1 MVNSET
7 ERLLTA
13 ALDIG
18 ITLSD
23 HQTKQLLMYLDL
35 LEKWN
40 HAYNLTAVRS
50 RFEMLGRHLI
60 ESLAISPFISGSQV
74 VDVGSGAG
82 LPGIPL
88 AIANP
93 AVQYTLLDSNGKKSR
108 FLLEVKRALSLAN
121 VEVETVRVES
131 WLPTKRFDSVVT
143 RAFADLATTLASV
156 DHVLSDQG
164 MVYAMKTQQAQ
175 HEIES
180 LPDTTRQVTAR
191 DINVPCRDWSFRLL
205 AVQPHAQAP
214 L

>member
-7 ERLLTA
+7 ERLLAA

-18 ITLSD
+18 ITLNN
-23 HQTKQLLMYLDL
+23 HQLKQLLRYLDL

-50 RFEMLGRHLI
+50 RFEMLGRHVI
-60 ESLAISPFISGSQV
+60 ESLAISPFITGNQV

-93 AVQYTLLDSNGKKSR
+93 SVQYTLLDSNGKKSR
-108 FLLEVKRALSLAN
+108 FLSEVKRVLKLAN
-121 VEVETVRVES
+121 VEIETVRVES

-175 HEIES
+175 NEIAS
-180 LPDTTRQVTAR
+180 LPDETRQVTAR
-191 DINVPCRDWSFRLL
+191 NINVPGRDWSFQLL
-205 AVQPHAQAP
+205 AVLPHVEAP

>member
-1 MVNSET
+1 MVNSEA

-13 ALDIG
+13 AADIG
-18 ITLSD
+18 IDLSD
-23 HQTKQLLMYLDL
+23 HQTTQLLSYLDL

-40 HAYNLTAVRS
+40 NAYNLTAVRS
-50 RFEMLGRHLI
+50 RSEMLSRHLV
-60 ESLAISPFISGSQV
+60 ESLAISPFISGKQV
-74 VDVGSGAG
+74 VDVGTGAG

-93 AVQYTLLDSNGKKSR
+93 AVHYTLLDSNGKKSR
-108 FLLEVKRALSLAN
+108 FLLEVKRALMLAN
-121 VEVETVRVES
+121 VEIETVRVES

-143 RAFADLATTLASV
+143 RAFADLATTLVRV
-156 DHVLSDQG
+156 DHVLTDQG

-180 LPDTTRQVTAR
+180 LADATRQVTAQS
-191 DINVPCRDWSFRLL
+191 ITVPGRDWSFQLL
-205 AVQPHAQAP
+205 AVQPRAAA

>member
-1 MVNSET
+1 MVDSET

-121 VEVETVRVES
+121 VEIETVRVES

-191 DINVPCRDWSFRLL
+191 DINVPGRDWSFQLL

>member
-18 ITLSD
+18 IALSD
-23 HQTKQLLMYLDL
+23 HQTKQLLGYLDL

-50 RFEMLGRHLI
+50 RFEMLGRHLV

-108 FLLEVKRALSLAN
+108 FLLEVKRALNLAN

-131 WLPTKRFDSVVT
+131 WVPTKQFDSVVT
-143 RAFADLATTLASV
+143 RAFADLATTLARV

-164 MVYAMKTQQAQ
+164 MVYAMKTHQAQ

-180 LPDTTRQVTAR
+180 LPNTTRQVTAR
-191 DINVPCRDWSFRLL
+191 NINVPGRDWSFQLL
-205 AVQPHAQAP
+205 AVQPHAEAP

>member
-1 MVNSET
+1 MVNSEA

-13 ALDIG
+13 AADIG
-18 ITLSD
+18 IDLSD
-23 HQTKQLLMYLDL
+23 HQTTQLLSYLDL

-50 RFEMLGRHLI
+50 RSEMFSRHLV
-60 ESLAISPFISGSQV
+60 ESLAISPFISGKQV

-108 FLLEVKRALSLAN
+108 FLLEVKRALMLAN
-121 VEVETVRVES
+121 VEIETVRVES

-143 RAFADLATTLASV
+143 RAFADLATTLVRV

-175 HEIES
+175 HEIDS
-180 LPDTTRQVTAR
+180 LPDATRQVTAQN
-191 DINVPCRDWSFRLL
+191 INVPGREWSFQLL
-205 AVQPHAQAP
+205 AVQPRAEAA

>member
-1 MVNSET
+1 MVNAEA

-13 ALDIG
+13 AADIG
-18 ITLSD
+18 IDLSG
-23 HQTKQLLMYLDL
+23 HQTTQLLSYLDL

-50 RFEMLGRHLI
+50 RSEMFSRHLV
-60 ESLAISPFISGSQV
+60 ESLAISPFISGKQV

-108 FLLEVKRALSLAN
+108 FLLEVKRALMLGN
-121 VEVETVRVES
+121 VEIETVRVES

-143 RAFADLATTLASV
+143 RAFADLATTLVRV

-175 HEIES
+175 HEIDS
-180 LPDTTRQVTAR
+180 LPDATRQVTAQN
-191 DINVPCRDWSFRLL
+191 INVPGREWSFQLL
-205 AVQPHAQAP
+205 AVQPRAEAA

>member
-1 MVNSET
+1 MVNAEA

-13 ALDIG
+13 AADIG
-18 ITLSD
+18 IDLSG
-23 HQTKQLLMYLDL
+23 HQTTQLLSYLDL

-50 RFEMLGRHLI
+50 RSEMFSRHLV
-60 ESLAISPFISGSQV
+60 ESLAISPFISGKQV

-108 FLLEVKRALSLAN
+108 FLLEVKRALMLGN
-121 VEVETVRVES
+121 VEIETVRVES

-143 RAFADLATTLASV
+143 RAFADLATTLVRV

-175 HEIES
+175 HEIDS
-180 LPDTTRQVTAR
+180 LPDATRQVTAQN
-191 DINVPCRDWSFRLL
+191 INVPGRDWSFQLL
-205 AVQPHAQAP
+205 AVKPRAEAA

>member
-1 MVNSET
+1 MVNSEA

-13 ALDIG
+13 AADIG
-18 ITLSD
+18 IDLSD
-23 HQTKQLLMYLDL
+23 HQTAQLLSYLDL

-40 HAYNLTAVRS
+40 NAYNLTAVRS
-50 RFEMLGRHLI
+50 RSEMLSRHLV
-60 ESLAISPFISGSQV
+60 ESLAISPFISGKQV
-74 VDVGSGAG
+74 VDVGTGAG

-93 AVQYTLLDSNGKKSR
+93 AVHYTLLDSNGKKSR
-108 FLLEVKRALSLAN
+108 FLLEVKRALILAN
-121 VEVETVRVES
+121 VEIETVRVES

-143 RAFADLATTLASV
+143 RAFADLATTLV
-156 DHVLSDQG
+156 RVEHVLTEQG

-180 LPDTTRQVTAR
+180 LPDATRQVTAQI
-191 DINVPCRDWSFRLL
+191 INVPGRDWSFQLL
-205 AVQPHAQAP
+205 AVQPRAEAA

>member
-1 MVNSET
+1 MANSET
-7 ERLLTA
+7 DRLLTA

-18 ITLSD
+18 IALSD
-23 HQTKQLLMYLDL
+23 HQTMQLLTYLDL

-50 RFEMLGRHLI
+50 RSEMLSRHLI
-60 ESLAISPFISGSQV
+60 ESLAISPFISGKKV
-74 VDVGSGAG
+74 VDVGTGAG
-82 LPGIPL
+82 LPGMPL

-108 FLLEVKRALSLAN
+108 FLSEVKRALMLTN
-121 VEVETVRVES
+121 VEIETVRVES

-143 RAFADLATTLASV
+143 RAFADLATTLVRV

-180 LPDTTRQVTAR
+180 LPDATRSVTAET
-191 DINVPCRDWSFRLL
+191 INVPGRDWSFQLL
-205 AVQPHAQAP
+205 AVQPHVEAS
-214 L
+214 

>member
-1 MVNSET
+1 MVNLET
-7 ERLLTA
+7 ERLLGA

-18 ITLSD
+18 IALSD
-23 HQTKQLLMYLDL
+23 HQTAQLIAYLDL

-50 RFEMLGRHLI
+50 RSEMLSRHLI
-60 ESLAISPFISGSQV
+60 ESLAISPFIRGRQV

-82 LPGIPL
+82 LPGVPL

-108 FLLEVKRALSLAN
+108 FLFEVKRALMLSN
-121 VEVETVRVES
+121 VEIETVRVES
-131 WLPTKRFDSVVT
+131 WQPTRRFDSVVT
-143 RAFADLATTLASV
+143 RAFADLATTLARV

-164 MVYAMKTQQAQ
+164 MVYAMKTEQAQ
-175 HEIES
+175 HEIDA
-180 LPDTTRQVTAR
+180 LPDATRQVTAQN
-191 DINVPCRDWSFRLL
+191 INVPGRDWPFQLL
-205 AVQPHAQAP
+205 AVQPRVEAA

>member
-1 MVNSET
+1 MVNLET
-7 ERLLTA
+7 ERLLAA

-18 ITLSD
+18 IALSD
-23 HQTKQLLMYLDL
+23 HQTAQLITYLDL

-50 RFEMLGRHLI
+50 RSEMLGRHLV
-60 ESLAISPFISGSQV
+60 ESLAISPFIRGRQV

-82 LPGIPL
+82 LPGVPL

-108 FLLEVKRALSLAN
+108 FLFEVKRALMLSN
-121 VEVETVRVES
+121 VEIETVRVES
-131 WLPTKRFDSVVT
+131 WQPTRRFDSVVT
-143 RAFADLATTLASV
+143 RAFADLATTLARV

-164 MVYAMKTQQAQ
+164 MVYAMKTEQAQ
-175 HEIES
+175 HEIDA
-180 LPDTTRQVTAR
+180 LPDATRQVTAQN
-191 DINVPCRDWSFRLL
+191 INVPGRDWPFQLL
-205 AVQPHAQAP
+205 AVQPRVEAA

>member
-1 MVNSET
+1 MANSET
-7 ERLLTA
+7 DQLLSA

-18 ITLSD
+18 IALSD
-23 HQTKQLLMYLDL
+23 HQTMQLLTYLDL

-50 RFEMLGRHLI
+50 RSEMLNRHLI
-60 ESLAISPFISGSQV
+60 ESLAISPFISGQKV
-74 VDVGSGAG
+74 VDVGTGAG
-82 LPGIPL
+82 FPGMPL

-108 FLLEVKRALSLAN
+108 FLWEVKRALMLTN
-121 VEVETVRVES
+121 VEIETVRVES
-131 WLPTKRFDSVVT
+131 WLPTKRFDAVVT
-143 RAFADLATTLASV
+143 RAFADLATTLVRV

-180 LPDTTRQVTAR
+180 LSDATRSVTAET
-191 DINVPCRDWSFRLL
+191 INVPGRDWSFQLL
-205 AVQPHAQAP
+205 AVQPHVEAS
-214 L
+214 

>member
-1 MVNSET
+1 MVSSET

-18 ITLSD
+18 IALSD
-23 HQTKQLLMYLDL
+23 QQTTQLLMYLDL

-50 RFEMLGRHLI
+50 RSEMLGRHLI
-60 ESLAISPFISGSQV
+60 ESLAISPFISGKQV
-74 VDVGSGAG
+74 VDVGTGAG

-93 AVQYTLLDSNGKKSR
+93 EVQYTLLDSNGKKSR
-108 FLLEVKRALSLAN
+108 FLLEVKRALMLGN
-121 VEVETVRVES
+121 VEIETVRVES

-143 RAFADLATTLASV
+143 RAFADLATTLVRV
-156 DHVLSDQG
+156 DHVLTDQG

-175 HEIES
+175 REIDT
-180 LPDTTRQVTAR
+180 LPDTTRQVISQ
-191 DINVPCRDWSFRLL
+191 DINVPGRDWSFQLL
-205 AVQPHAQAP
+205 AVQPRYVEA

>member
-1 MVNSET
+1 MVNSEA

-13 ALDIG
+13 AADIG
-18 ITLSD
+18 IDLSD
-23 HQTKQLLMYLDL
+23 HQTAQLLSYLDL

-40 HAYNLTAVRS
+40 NAYNLTAVRS
-50 RFEMLGRHLI
+50 RSEMLSRHLV
-60 ESLAISPFISGSQV
+60 ESLAISPFISGKQV
-74 VDVGSGAG
+74 VDVGTGAG

-93 AVQYTLLDSNGKKSR
+93 AVHYTLLDSNGKKSR
-108 FLLEVKRALSLAN
+108 FLLEVKRALMLSN
-121 VEVETVRVES
+121 VEIETVRVES

-143 RAFADLATTLASV
+143 RAFADLATTLVRV
-156 DHVLSDQG
+156 DHVLTDQG

-180 LPDTTRQVTAR
+180 LADATRQVTAQS
-191 DINVPCRDWSFRLL
+191 ITVPGRDWPFQLL
-205 AVQPHAQAP
+205 AVQPRAAA

>member
-1 MVNSET
+1 MVNSEA

-13 ALDIG
+13 AADIG
-18 ITLSD
+18 IDLSD
-23 HQTKQLLMYLDL
+23 HQTAQLLSYLDL

-40 HAYNLTAVRS
+40 NAYNLTAVRS
-50 RFEMLGRHLI
+50 RSEMLSRHLV
-60 ESLAISPFISGSQV
+60 ESLAISPFISGKQV
-74 VDVGSGAG
+74 VDVGTGAG

-93 AVQYTLLDSNGKKSR
+93 AVHYTLLDSNGKKSR
-108 FLLEVKRALSLAN
+108 FLLEVKRALMLAN
-121 VEVETVRVES
+121 VEIETVRVES

-143 RAFADLATTLASV
+143 RAFADLATTLVRV
-156 DHVLSDQG
+156 DHVLTDQG

-180 LPDTTRQVTAR
+180 LADATRQVTAQS
-191 DINVPCRDWSFRLL
+191 ITVPGRDWSFQLL
-205 AVQPHAQAP
+205 AVQPRAAA

>member
-1 MVNSET
+1 MVNSEA

-13 ALDIG
+13 AADIG
-18 ITLSD
+18 IDLSD
-23 HQTKQLLMYLDL
+23 HQTTQLLAYLGL

-40 HAYNLTAVRS
+40 NAYNLTAVRS
-50 RFEMLGRHLI
+50 RSEMLSRHLV
-60 ESLAISPFISGSQV
+60 ESLAISPFISGKQV
-74 VDVGSGAG
+74 VDVGTGAG

-93 AVQYTLLDSNGKKSR
+93 AVHYTLIDSNGKKSR
-108 FLLEVKRALSLAN
+108 FLLEVKRALMLAN
-121 VEVETVRVES
+121 VEIETVRVES

-143 RAFADLATTLASV
+143 RAFADLATTLVRV
-156 DHVLSDQG
+156 DHVLTDQG

-180 LPDTTRQVTAR
+180 LADATRQVTAQN
-191 DINVPCRDWSFRLL
+191 ITVPGRDWSFQLL
-205 AVQPHAQAP
+205 AVQPRAAA

>member
-1 MVNSET
+1 MVNAEA

-13 ALDIG
+13 AADIG
-18 ITLSD
+18 IDLSG
-23 HQTKQLLMYLDL
+23 HQTTQLLSYLDL

-50 RFEMLGRHLI
+50 RSEMFSRHLV
-60 ESLAISPFISGSQV
+60 ESLAISPFISGKQV

-108 FLLEVKRALSLAN
+108 FLLEVKRALMLAN
-121 VEVETVRVES
+121 VEIETVRVES

-143 RAFADLATTLASV
+143 RAFADLATTLVRV

-175 HEIES
+175 HEIDS
-180 LPDTTRQVTAR
+180 LPEATRQVTVQN
-191 DINVPCRDWSFRLL
+191 INVPGRDWSFQLL
-205 AVQPHAQAP
+205 AVQPRAEAA

>member
-1 MVNSET
+1 MVNSEA

-13 ALDIG
+13 AADIG
-18 ITLSD
+18 IDLSD
-23 HQTKQLLMYLDL
+23 HQTAQLLSYLDL

-40 HAYNLTAVRS
+40 NAYNLTAVRS
-50 RFEMLGRHLI
+50 RSEMLSRHLV
-60 ESLAISPFISGSQV
+60 ESLAISPFISGKQV
-74 VDVGSGAG
+74 VDVGTGAG

-93 AVQYTLLDSNGKKSR
+93 AVHYTLLDSNGKKSR
-108 FLLEVKRALSLAN
+108 FLLEVKRALILAN
-121 VEVETVRVES
+121 VEIETVRVES

-143 RAFADLATTLASV
+143 RAFADLATTLV
-156 DHVLSDQG
+156 RVEHVLTDQG

-180 LPDTTRQVTAR
+180 LPDATRQVTAQI
-191 DINVPCRDWSFRLL
+191 INVPGRDWSFQLL
-205 AVQPHAQAP
+205 AVQPRAEAA

>member
-1 MVNSET
+1 MVNSEA

-13 ALDIG
+13 AADIG
-18 ITLSD
+18 IDLSD
-23 HQTKQLLMYLDL
+23 HQTTQLLSYLDL

-50 RFEMLGRHLI
+50 RSEMFSRHLV
-60 ESLAISPFISGSQV
+60 ESLAISPFISGKQV

-108 FLLEVKRALSLAN
+108 FLLEVKRALMLAN
-121 VEVETVRVES
+121 VEIETVRVES

-143 RAFADLATTLASV
+143 RAFADLATTLVRV

-175 HEIES
+175 HEIDS
-180 LPDTTRQVTAR
+180 LPDATRQVTAQN
-191 DINVPCRDWSFRLL
+191 IKVPGREWSFQLL
-205 AVQPHAQAP
+205 AVQPRAEAA

>member
-1 MVNSET
+1 MVNSEA

-13 ALDIG
+13 AADIR
-18 ITLSD
+18 IDLSG
-23 HQTKQLLMYLDL
+23 HQTAQLLSYLDL

-40 HAYNLTAVRS
+40 NAYNLTAVRS
-50 RFEMLGRHLI
+50 RSEMLSRHLV
-60 ESLAISPFISGSQV
+60 ESLAISPFISGKQV
-74 VDVGSGAG
+74 VDVGTGAG

-93 AVQYTLLDSNGKKSR
+93 AVHYTLLDSNGKKSR
-108 FLLEVKRALSLAN
+108 FLLEVKRALILAN
-121 VEVETVRVES
+121 VEIETVRVES

-143 RAFADLATTLASV
+143 RAFADLATTLV
-156 DHVLSDQG
+156 RVEHVLTEQG

-180 LPDTTRQVTAR
+180 LPDATRQVTAQI
-191 DINVPCRDWSFRLL
+191 INVPGRDWSFQLL
-205 AVQPHAQAP
+205 AVQPRAEAA

>member
-1 MVNSET
+1 MVNSEA

-13 ALDIG
+13 AADIG
-18 ITLSD
+18 IDLSD
-23 HQTKQLLMYLDL
+23 HQTTQLLSYLDL

-50 RFEMLGRHLI
+50 RSEMFSRHLV
-60 ESLAISPFISGSQV
+60 ESLAISPFISGKQV

-108 FLLEVKRALSLAN
+108 FLLEVKRALMLAN
-121 VEVETVRVES
+121 VEIETVRVES

-143 RAFADLATTLASV
+143 RAFADLATTLVRV

-175 HEIES
+175 HEIDS
-180 LPDTTRQVTAR
+180 LPDATRQVTAQN
-191 DINVPCRDWSFRLL
+191 INVPGRELVIPI
-205 AVQPHAQAP
+205 AGGTAP
-214 L
+214 R

>member
-18 ITLSD
+18 IALSD
-23 HQTKQLLMYLDL
+23 HQMKQLLGYLDL

-50 RFEMLGRHLI
+50 RFEMLGRHLV

-108 FLLEVKRALSLAN
+108 FLLEVKRALNLAN

-131 WLPTKRFDSVVT
+131 WVPTKQFDSVVT
-143 RAFADLATTLASV
+143 RAFADLATTLARV

-191 DINVPCRDWSFRLL
+191 NINVPGRDWSFQLL
-205 AVQPHAQAP
+205 AVQPHAEAP

>member
-1 MVNSET
+1 MVNSEA

-13 ALDIG
+13 AADIG
-18 ITLSD
+18 IDLSD
-23 HQTKQLLMYLDL
+23 HQTTQLLSYLGL

-40 HAYNLTAVRS
+40 KAYNLTAVRS
-50 RFEMLGRHLI
+50 RSEMLSRHLV
-60 ESLAISPFISGSQV
+60 ESLAISPFISGKQV
-74 VDVGSGAG
+74 VDVGTGAG

-93 AVQYTLLDSNGKKSR
+93 AVHYTLLDSNGKKSR
-108 FLLEVKRALSLAN
+108 FLLEVKRALMLSN
-121 VEVETVRVES
+121 VEIETVRVES

-143 RAFADLATTLASV
+143 RAFADLATTLVRV
-156 DHVLSDQG
+156 DHVLTDQG

-180 LPDTTRQVTAR
+180 LADATRQVTAQS
-191 DINVPCRDWSFRLL
+191 ITVPGRDWSFQLL
-205 AVQPHAQAP
+205 AVQPRAAA

>member
-1 MVNSET
+1 MS
-7 ERLLTA
+7 TA
-13 ALDIG
+13 AADIG
-18 ITLSD
+18 IDLSD
-23 HQTKQLLMYLDL
+23 HQTTQLLSYLDL

-40 HAYNLTAVRS
+40 NAYNLTAVRS
-50 RFEMLGRHLI
+50 RSEMLSRHLV
-60 ESLAISPFISGSQV
+60 ESLAISPFISGKQV

-93 AVQYTLLDSNGKKSR
+93 AVHYTLLDSNGKKSR
-108 FLLEVKRALSLAN
+108 FLLEVKRALMLAN

-143 RAFADLATTLASV
+143 RAFADLATTLVRV

-175 HEIES
+175 HEIDA
-180 LPDTTRQVTAR
+180 LPDATRQVTAQN
-191 DINVPCRDWSFRLL
+191 ISVPGRDWSFQLL
-205 AVQPHAQAP
+205 AVKPRAEAA

>member
-18 ITLSD
+18 IALSD
-23 HQTKQLLMYLDL
+23 HQTKQLLGYLDL

-40 HAYNLTAVRS
+40 HAYNWTAVRS
-50 RFEMLGRHLI
+50 RFEMLGRHLV

-108 FLLEVKRALSLAN
+108 FLLEVKRALNLAN

-131 WLPTKRFDSVVT
+131 WVPTKQFDSVVT
-143 RAFADLATTLASV
+143 RAFADLATTLARV

-191 DINVPCRDWSFRLL
+191 NINVPGRDWSFQLL
-205 AVQPHAQAP
+205 AVQPHAEAP

>member
-1 MVNSET
+1 MVNAEA

-13 ALDIG
+13 AADIG
-18 ITLSD
+18 IDLSD
-23 HQTKQLLMYLDL
+23 HQTTQLLSYLDL

-50 RFEMLGRHLI
+50 RSEMFSRHLV
-60 ESLAISPFISGSQV
+60 ESLAISPFISGKQV

-108 FLLEVKRALSLAN
+108 FLLEVKRALMLAN
-121 VEVETVRVES
+121 VEIETVRVES

-143 RAFADLATTLASV
+143 RAFADLATTLVRV

-175 HEIES
+175 HEIDS
-180 LPDTTRQVTAR
+180 LPDATRQVTAQN
-191 DINVPCRDWSFRLL
+191 INVPGREWSFQLL
-205 AVQPHAQAP
+205 AVQPRAEAA

>member
-1 MVNSET
+1 MVNAEA

-13 ALDIG
+13 AADIG
-18 ITLSD
+18 IDLSG
-23 HQTKQLLMYLDL
+23 HQTTQLLSYLDL

-50 RFEMLGRHLI
+50 RSEMFSRHLV
-60 ESLAISPFISGSQV
+60 ESLAISPFISGKQV

-108 FLLEVKRALSLAN
+108 FLLEVKRALMLAN
-121 VEVETVRVES
+121 VEIETVRVES

-143 RAFADLATTLASV
+143 RAFADLATTLVRV

-175 HEIES
+175 HEIDS
-180 LPDTTRQVTAR
+180 LPDATRQVTAQN
-191 DINVPCRDWSFRLL
+191 INVPGRDWSFRLL
-205 AVQPHAQAP
+205 AVKPRAEAA

>member
-1 MVNSET
+1 LS
-7 ERLLTA
+7 TA
-13 ALDIG
+13 AADIG
-18 ITLSD
+18 IDLSD
-23 HQTKQLLMYLDL
+23 HQTTQLLSYLDL

-40 HAYNLTAVRS
+40 NAYNLTAVRS
-50 RFEMLGRHLI
+50 RSEMLSRHLV
-60 ESLAISPFISGSQV
+60 ESLAISPFISGKQV

-108 FLLEVKRALSLAN
+108 FLLEVKRALMLAN
-121 VEVETVRVES
+121 VEIETVRVES

-143 RAFADLATTLASV
+143 RAFADLATTLVRV

-175 HEIES
+175 HEIDS
-180 LPDTTRQVTAR
+180 LPDATRQVTAQN
-191 DINVPCRDWSFRLL
+191 INVPGRDWSFQLL
-205 AVQPHAQAP
+205 AVQPRAEAA

>member
-1 MVNSET
+1 MVNSEA

-13 ALDIG
+13 AADIG
-18 ITLSD
+18 IDLSD
-23 HQTKQLLMYLDL
+23 HQTTQLLSYLDL

-50 RFEMLGRHLI
+50 RSEMFSRHLV
-60 ESLAISPFISGSQV
+60 ESLAISPFISGKQV

-108 FLLEVKRALSLAN
+108 FLLEVKRALMLAN
-121 VEVETVRVES
+121 VEIETVRVES

-143 RAFADLATTLASV
+143 RAFADLATTLVRV

-175 HEIES
+175 HEIDS
-180 LPDTTRQVTAR
+180 LPDATRQVTAQN
-191 DINVPCRDWSFRLL
+191 INVPGRDWSFQLL
-205 AVQPHAQAP
+205 AVQPRAEAA

>member
-1 MVNSET
+1 MVNAEA

-13 ALDIG
+13 AADIG
-18 ITLSD
+18 IDLSG
-23 HQTKQLLMYLDL
+23 HQTTQLLSYLDL

-50 RFEMLGRHLI
+50 RSEMFSRHLV
-60 ESLAISPFISGSQV
+60 ESLAISPFISGKQV

-108 FLLEVKRALSLAN
+108 FLLEVKRALMLAN
-121 VEVETVRVES
+121 VEIETVRVES

-143 RAFADLATTLASV
+143 RAFADLATTLVRV

-175 HEIES
+175 HEIDS
-180 LPDTTRQVTAR
+180 LPDATRQVTAQN
-191 DINVPCRDWSFRLL
+191 INVPGREWSFQLL
-205 AVQPHAQAP
+205 AVQPRAEAA